1 MPVKVLDASAI
12 GALVFAEP
20 GAEDLAAQIEG
31 ASLIAPRLLAHELD
45 NICVRK
51 TKARPGEH
59 ARLLEA
65 RALADHM
72 GITLLDVHHA
82 DVIRLA
88 IETALTGYDAAYL
101 WLAIEHR
108 AALVTLDARLARSFA
123 RRERPTD
130 Y

>member
-1 MPVKVLDASAI
+1 MPVKVLDASAV

-51 TKARPGEH
+51 TKARPGERE
-59 ARLLEA
+59 RLFEA
-65 RALADHM
+65 RALADRM
-72 GITLLDVHHA
+72 GIALLDVQHA
-82 DVIRLA
+82 DVVRLA

-108 AALVTLDARLARSFA
+108 AALVTLDAKLARASA
-123 RRERPTD
+123 RR
-130 Y
+130 